1 MKLAITEPKEFRKI
15 FHFLDFLL
23 MDHKRCLIKI
33 KTMSTSNTMSQNFV
47 KGEFVHHK
55 HGFILFYIYCVMEK
69 SVKNKTKTNQT

>member
-1 MKLAITEPKEFRKI
+1 
-15 FHFLDFLL
+15 
-23 MDHKRCLIKI
+23 
-33 KTMSTSNTMSQNFV
+33 MSQNFV

>member
-15 FHFLDFLL
+15 FDFLDFLL

-33 KTMSTSNTMSQNFV
+33 KTMSTSNTMPQNFV
-47 KGEFVHHK
+47 KGEFDHHK
-55 HGFILFYIYCVMEK
+55 HCTYTVLYLLCDGK